1 MSGDHARDFVVYNY
15 NSDLARD
22 CLGIMSGILLSNII
36 ILILMIVSGIVW
48 IITMDFVVYK
58 YYSGYARVFVVHVRD
73 LLGYISNSSHPKD
86 LLDSI

>member
-1 MSGDHARDFVVYNY
+1 MSGDHVRYFVVQYYNF
-15 NSDLARD
+15 DLARD
-22 CLGIMSGILLSNII
+22 CLGII
-36 ILILMIVSGIVW
+36 MIVSGIVW

-58 YYSGYARVFVVHVRD
+58 YNSGYARVFVVHVRD